1 MICMIWNMMKEKIQI
16 SKIIKFNQFLKIKRN
31 SKKNL
36 KNKVSHRLKHMKN
49 KNMLKFI
56 QTNNPKQPLNQNL
69 HR

>member
-36 KNKVSHRLKHMKN
+36 KNKANHRLKHMKN

-56 QTNNPKQPLNQNL
+56 QTNNPKQ
-69 HR
+69 